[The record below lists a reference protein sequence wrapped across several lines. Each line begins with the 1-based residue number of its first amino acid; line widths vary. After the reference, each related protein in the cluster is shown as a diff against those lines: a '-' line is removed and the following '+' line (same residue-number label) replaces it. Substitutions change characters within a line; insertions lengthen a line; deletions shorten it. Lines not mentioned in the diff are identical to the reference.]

1 MAHFKQSLSLSL
13 MIILALTLMFIGCT
27 KPPDAERSAAKA
39 AMDTAVAS
47 GADKYATRILDAA
60 KKIWSAAEAEM
71 REKKYEEAKQ
81 NYATAKVV
89 FDIAASDAQEGKKI
103 ATAEANAAI
112 TGLEEDWK
120 NLNITAR
127 NHEKMMKDEQMKD
140 EWAADTRAFTEG
152 LKAHKDKIVDDP
164 VSAMANVSELKYIIE
179 KWDIAF
185 KKLAATQSE
194 QKTIKKK
201 TKTTKKKQKA
211 NKKKIKTVTKKKK

>member
-1 MAHFKQSLSLSL
+1 
-13 MIILALTLMFIGCT
+13 MIILALTLIFVGCT
-27 KPPDAERSAAKA
+27 NPPEAERSTAKA
-39 AMDTAVAS
+39 AMDAAMAS

-60 KKIWSAAEAEM
+60 KKIWGAAEVEM

-81 NYATAKVV
+81 NYVTARVV
-89 FDIAASDAQEGKKI
+89 FEIAAGNAQEGKKI

-112 TGLEEDWK
+112 TSLEEDWK

-127 NHEKMMKDEQMKD
+127 NHEKMMKDDQMKD

-185 KKLAATQSE
+185 KKQATTQSE
-194 QKTIKKK
+194 HKTIKK

-211 NKKKIKTVTKKKK
+211 IKKKIKTVTKKKK